1 MSALSEQQTWRHW
14 RPRTIGRAY
23 KILAVLSLQ
32 PCRPAARQKILARRC
47 EYIDQLTVL
56 VAPSFVLG
64 AAGDY
69 DDAPR
74 FEHAALLID
83 AKFHLALE
91 HPNEL
96 FVWMRMSGHMRSRSY
111 LPPHH
116 HALLAS
122 YHPARNLV
130 GDFFLRDRRK
140 RPETCE
146 RSHGVFSFELPERPH
161 GRNLA
166 LPEQG
171 MADISTRSR
180 GYSGSNLQRKS
191 LNVRFGSEADVC
203 SAMVDI
209 ADIESGLPKLNLPSH
224 QFR

>member
-1 MSALSEQQTWRHW
+1 MEESRGLVHRAAK
-14 RPRTIGRAY
+14 PACRTGHNEHKQGKRAEPD
-23 KILAVLSLQ
+23 VF
-32 PCRPAARQKILARRC
+32 RRSS
-47 EYIDQLTVL
+47 DV
-56 VAPSFVLG
+56 
-64 AAGDY
+64 
-69 DDAPR
+69 PR
-74 FEHAALLID
+74 FENAALLID

-91 HPNEL
+91 HSNEL

-171 MADISTRSR
+171 R
-180 GYSGSNLQRKS
+180 G
-191 LNVRFGSEADVC
+191 
-203 SAMVDI
+203 
-209 ADIESGLPKLNLPSH
+209 
-224 QFR
+224 